1 METSRRERGRPS
13 ATTAAATSLW
23 AIVAA
28 LVATSVSAVDC
39 PADAGLHG
47 TVRSLSGKP
56 VADAA
61 VTLTTSARTVAT
73 GEDGRFCLFQVEP
86 GVHRLVV
93 FADGYGVAE
102 QEFLVGGQ
110 SAAQVEIR
118 LRAAFGEEV
127 VISATRTGKR
137 LADVP
142 LHVQTV
148 RRSQIEGVVAR
159 TLADAVE
166 WTRGVRVESNC
177 QSCNTSQIRL
187 LGLEGPYS
195 QVLVDGQPTVSSLAM
210 VYGIEQLPARLIDS
224 IEVVRGGGSPAYGAG
239 AVAGVINLIPHHPDH
254 THVEVSARSSR
265 MGGAGGAARS
275 PSYSLV
281 ADLIPGSSRA
291 ATFYGQVD
299 REAPVDV
306 DGDGFTDVSIRD
318 LDALG
323 ARYHEFLFD
332 GAARLAVDVSYVSE
346 FRRGGDQLHL
356 PAQHAQVAEQLDSHR
371 KGVTA
376 SWLQTVT
383 PRWDWRATVSHAAA
397 ERDSY
402 YGVGGD
408 SSAFGMTRNPLW
420 IFDAHVDR
428 GGERGT
434 LSFGL
439 QASDDVIDDRQP
451 AYGRIIREGYRSTAA
466 FVQDDRKVADGVTLL
481 YGLRVDRHSA
491 VDGSIVSPRA
501 ALMWTPRSD
510 LTLRVSHSAGFRP
523 PAVFDEQLHIALLG
537 GEAMVVRDEP
547 GLREETSVSRMLSV
561 EWRPLVGERT
571 AMAFDSTFF
580 DTTIADLFHNRE
592 ADDPATPELEF
603 TRTNFGRARVAGVE
617 VGWSLRRGRLA
628 VDAGYGWQRAEFGH
642 PEPDFGSTRMF
653 RTPERYGT
661 ASVRWPL
668 SGGLDLF
675 AGLSYTGQLAA
686 PHYAGYIAED
696 RLELTPGFLA
706 VDVGVSRRF
715 VLRGDRSIVGMFA
728 LKNLTDEYQQDLDRG
743 PLRDA
748 GYVYGPRFPRSVV
761 VGVKVD
767 L

>member
-1 METSRRERGRPS
+1 METSSGSCGKPDCVG
-13 ATTAAATSLW
+13 ATAIGWW

-102 QEFLVGGQ
+102 QELLVGDQG
-110 SAAQVEIR
+110 ATQVDVR

-275 PSYSLV
+275 PSYSMV
-281 ADLIPGSSRA
+281 ADLMPGSSRA
-291 ATFYGQVD
+291 ATFYGQAD

-323 ARYHEFLFD
+323 ARYQEFLFD
-332 GAARLAVDVSYVSE
+332 GAARFAVDASHMSE

-356 PAQHAQVAEQLDSHR
+356 PPQQAQVAEQLGSHR

-376 SWLQTVT
+376 SWLQTASA
-383 PRWDWRATVSHAAA
+383 RWDWRATVSHAGV

-402 YGVGGD
+402 YGASGD
-408 SSAFGMTRNPLW
+408 SSAFGTTLNPLW
-420 IFDAHVDR
+420 LFDTQVNR

-439 QASDDVIDDRQP
+439 QASDDFIHDRQP
-451 AYGRIIREGYRSTAA
+451 AYGRIIRERYRGAAA
-466 FVQDDRKVADGVTLL
+466 FIQDDRKVADGVTLL

-537 GEAMVVRDEP
+537 GEAMVVRDDP

-561 EWRPLVGERT
+561 EWRPMVGERT

-603 TRTNFGRARVAGVE
+603 LRTNFGHARVAGVE
-617 VGWSLRRGRLA
+617 AGWSLRRGRLA
-628 VDAGYGWQRAEFGH
+628 VDLGYGWQRAEFGH

-675 AGLSYTGQLAA
+675 AGLRYTGQMAA

-696 RLELTPGFLA
+696 RLELTPSFLA
-706 VDVGVSRRF
+706 IDVGVSRRF
-715 VLRGDRSIVGMFA
+715 VLGGDRGIVGTFA
-728 LKNLTDEYQQDLDRG
+728 VKNLTDEYQQDLDRG

>member
-1 METSRRERGRPS
+1 METPRRRLRSPDRIGV
-13 ATTAAATSLW
+13 TALGLW

-28 LVATSVSAVDC
+28 LTAAQGGAVDC

-47 TVRSLSGKP
+47 TVRSLSGEP
-56 VADAA
+56 VVDAA
-61 VTLTTSARTVAT
+61 VTLTTSSRTVAT
-73 GEDGRFCLFQVEP
+73 GEDGRFCLFPVEP
-86 GVHRLVV
+86 GEHRLVV
-93 FADGYGVAE
+93 FAEGYGVAE
-102 QEFLVGGQ
+102 QEFVVEDQG
-110 SAAQVEIR
+110 AVQVEIR

-127 VISATRTGKR
+127 VVGATRTEKR

-195 QVLVDGQPTVSSLAM
+195 QLLVDGQPTVSSLAM

-281 ADLIPGSSRA
+281 ADLMPGSSRA

-323 ARYHEFLFD
+323 ARYHEFFLD
-332 GAARLAVDVSYVSE
+332 GEARLAVDVSHVGE

-356 PAQHAQVAEQLDSHR
+356 PPQHAQVAEQLDSSR
-371 KGVTA
+371 TGVAA
-376 SWLQTVT
+376 SWLQTVS
-383 PRWDWRATVSHAAA
+383 PRWDWRATMSHAGT

-402 YGVGGD
+402 YGAGGD
-408 SSAFGMTRNPLW
+408 SSAFGTTLNPLW
-420 IFDAHVDR
+420 LFDTQVNR

-434 LSFGL
+434 LSLGL
-439 QASDDVIDDRQP
+439 QASDDLIHDRQP
-451 AYGRIIREGYRSTAA
+451 AYGRIIRESYRGAA
-466 FVQDDRKVADGVTLL
+466 VFVQDDRKIADGVTLL

-537 GEAMVVRDEP
+537 GEAMVVRDDP
-547 GLREETSVSRMLSV
+547 GLREETSLSRMLSV
-561 EWRPLVGERT
+561 EWRPMVGERT

-628 VDAGYGWQRAEFGH
+628 VDLGYGWQRAEFGD

-668 SGGLDLF
+668 AGGLDLF
-675 AGLSYTGQLAA
+675 TGLRYTGPMVA
-686 PHYAGYIAED
+686 PHYAGYISED
-696 RLELTPGFLA
+696 RLELTPSFLA

-715 VLRGDRSIVGMFA
+715 VLGGDRGIVGTFA
-728 LKNLTDEYQQDLDRG
+728 VKNLTDEYQQDLDRG